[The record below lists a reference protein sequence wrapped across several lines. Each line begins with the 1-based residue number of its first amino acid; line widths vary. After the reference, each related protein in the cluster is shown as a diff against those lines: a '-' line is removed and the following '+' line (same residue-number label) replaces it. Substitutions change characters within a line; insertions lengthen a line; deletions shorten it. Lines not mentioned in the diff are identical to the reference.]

1 MIHRSALVALL
12 SLAVVGAGCG
22 SDDAPA
28 GSDPPSSASVVSE
41 SAAST
46 GADSDTGPTTDD
58 TVDAGETSNAAGTTT
73 PATDDSG
80 QTDIG
85 AEPLPPLPD
94 PAPALACDGSTV
106 LCVDASAGDGGGG
119 TADAPLVSIR
129 EAIAVAG
136 PGATIQVAAGIYAE
150 PIVLDGV
157 SDLSI
162 VGGFV
167 TGGDFTARDAQTDDT
182 VLQGTD
188 EASVVSIT
196 GSSGIHVEG
205 FRITG
210 GGGSTDT
217 YSWFGGG
224 VHVDAASSGVAVV
237 GNRIHANAVDHG
249 DDPTSTFGG
258 GIATYGTDVTIVG
271 NVIEAN
277 GAGRGSGIAAIG
289 GSTTI
294 QRNVVRDNVSVGDHG
309 GGVYAAGDVRILG
322 NRIEG
327 NRVGEALG
335 YGWGGGIIVFGDDTS
350 ATLQGNVVTGNLA
363 VGAGSGVFVDDG
375 ADATL
380 VDEIYAA
387 NLCTTDGGTQMLVD
401 TGGETT
407 TVAELRN
414 VTITATDCPD
424 AGNGGAVLIA
434 ASDPAATPCSV
445 SITSSILWGNR
456 ADDVQVSGCEL
467 TITDSVVEQPLDAA
481 VDGGGNLGVDPMFV
495 DPAAGDYTLDPTS
508 PALGRGAG
516 AAPS

>member
-1 MIHRSALVALL
+1 MTQRRVAL
-12 SLAVVGAGCG
+12 AVLMLVIVGAGCG

-28 GSDPPSSASVVSE
+28 ANGPLPAASVVSE
-41 SAAST
+41 SAAPL
-46 GADSDTGPTTDD
+46 GADSDSDPTTDD
-58 TVDAGETSNAAGTTT
+58 TVDAGEPSDAAGTT

-80 QTDIG
+80 QTAAG
-85 AEPLPPLPD
+85 GEPLPPLPD

-106 LCVDASAGDGGGG
+106 LCVDASAGDGGVG

-129 EAIAVAG
+129 EAIALAG
-136 PGATIQVAAGIYAE
+136 QGGTIQVAAGTYAE
-150 PIVLDGV
+150 PIVLDQM
-157 SDLSI
+157 SDLSL

-167 TGGDFTARDAQTDDT
+167 AGGDFSTRDGHANET
-182 VLQGTD
+182 VLEGTG

-196 GSSGIHVEG
+196 GSSGIHLEG

-224 VHVDAASSGVAVV
+224 VYVDAASSGVAIV

-258 GIATYGTDVTIVG
+258 GVATYGTDVTIVG

-309 GGVYAAGDVRILG
+309 GGVYAAGDVRILD

-335 YGWGGGIIVFGDDTS
+335 YGWGGGVIVFGDDTT

-414 VTITATDCPD
+414 VTITATDCTNS
-424 AGNGGAVLIA
+424 GNGGAVLIA
-434 ASDPAATPCSV
+434 ASDPAAAPCSV
-445 SITSSILWGNR
+445 SITSSILWGNGG
-456 ADDVQVSGCEL
+456 DDVQVSGCEL

-481 VDGGGNLGVDPMFV
+481 IDGGGNLGVDPMFV

>member
-1 MIHRSALVALL
+1 MALL
-12 SLAVVGAGCG
+12 ALIVVGAGCG
-22 SDDAPA
+22 SDHAPA
-28 GSDPPSSASVVSE
+28 GSDLLSPASVVSE
-41 SAAST
+41 SAAPL
-46 GADSDTGPTTDD
+46 GADSDSGPTTDG
-58 TVDAGETSNAAGTTT
+58 TVNTGEPSDATAGTS
-73 PATDDSG
+73 ATDGSG
-80 QTDIG
+80 QTATG

-119 TADAPLVSIR
+119 TADVPLVSIR
-129 EAIAVAG
+129 EAIALAG
-136 PGATIQVAAGIYAE
+136 PGATIQVAAGTYAE

-167 TGGDFTARDAQTDDT
+167 AGGDFTARDAQTDDT
-182 VLQGTD
+182 VLQGTGD
-188 EASVVSIT
+188 ASVVSIT
-196 GSSGIHVEG
+196 GSSGILVEG

-224 VHVDAASSGVAVV
+224 VHVDAGSSDVAIV

-258 GIATYGTDVTIVG
+258 GVATYGTDVTIVG

-277 GAGRGSGIAAIG
+277 GAGR
-289 GSTTI
+289 
-294 QRNVVRDNVSVGDHG
+294 
-309 GGVYAAGDVRILG
+309 
-322 NRIEG
+322 
-327 NRVGEALG
+327 
-335 YGWGGGIIVFGDDTS
+335 
-350 ATLQGNVVTGNLA
+350 
-363 VGAGSGVFVDDG
+363 GSGVFVDDG

-401 TGGETT
+401 TGGATT

-414 VTITATDCPD
+414 VTITATDCPE

-481 VDGGGNLGVDPMFV
+481 IDGGGNLGVDPMFV
-495 DPAAGDYTLDPTS
+495 DPASFDFTLDPAS
-508 PALGRGAG
+508 PALGRGASG
-516 AAPS
+516 TTP